1 VELACTKALEAEAIS
16 VNLIA
21 RMIDRATE
29 AESTDT
35 PPQPTLIQGRFARDP
50 SEFTATKEAGR

>member
-1 VELACTKALEAEAIS
+1 VDLACAKALEVESIS

-29 AESTDT
+29 AEKHDA
-35 PPQPTLIQGRFARDP
+35 PPQPNVVQGRFARDL
-50 SEFTATKEAGR
+50 SEFAATKETGK